1 VTISALS
8 QTTNLLLKAIDE
20 AVSGGDHAE
29 CYAKIFNRH
38 MHLAVTAGLTSM
50 QASAASG
57 TASEPDTAAEAA
69 AVASTPELQPL
80 VKLLEDLKRILEG
93 VKMTEDASPRI
104 RARICSFGN
113 LVCSVSAKFGNDQ
126 KVENV
131 YLEKHFSSN
140 SCFLLLS
147 AGELMSTHIGIL
159 ILNRALGRNYAYL
172 SDKHKHP
179 AGSDTSHSAVRVLS
193 TGLLVSQHR
202 EDETVGETW

>member
-1 VTISALS
+1 MSNVAVTMPKLPWVVLKFGGTSVATAKNWGVICDRVLELLPTNRVWVTISALS

-20 AVSGGDHAE
+20 AVSGGDHTE

-57 TASEPDTAAEAA
+57 KESEPDTAAEAA

-113 LVCSVSAKFGNDQ
+113 LACSVSATFGNGQKFGN
-126 KVENV
+126 
-131 YLEKHFSSN
+131 
-140 SCFLLLS
+140 SC
-147 AGELMSTHIGIL
+147 
-159 ILNRALGRNYAYL
+159 YY
-172 SDKHKHP
+172 
-179 AGSDTSHSAVRVLS
+179 
-193 TGLLVSQHR
+193 
-202 EDETVGETW
+202 